1 MKNILITNNPK
12 VFEKN
17 KDKMEII
24 YSNEYSYLDILYMT
38 RDKIHNGYRLLTH
51 PLSGSVKPNETPYK
65 STIVMKEEQN
75 LDLHSLDVIEKS
87 IQTAS
92 KFLKTKKTPKWTNKI
107 LEDFQV
113 IDFSLIDS
121 AIESIYQFKKC

>member
-1 MKNILITNNPK
+1 MKKILITNNPK
-12 VFEKN
+12 VFEEN

-24 YSNEYSYLDILYMT
+24 YSNEYGYLDILYMT

-65 STIVMKEEQN
+65 STIVIKEES
-75 LDLHSLDVIEKS
+75 LDLDSLDVIEKS

-92 KFLKTKKTPKWTNKI
+92 KFLKTKKTPKWTDEI
-107 LEDFQV
+107 LKDFQV
-113 IDFSLIDS
+113 IDCSLIDS